1 MPYDRTKDPFGSSP
15 AARGDYGTRGRNI
28 ALSAADVDLSP
39 YAYVRVFAPFAV
51 ASPMVRYVPVGND
64 DASPVTLSLA
74 PGQSEVLPHPVRRL
88 LGTTNGTAAGL
99 EFLTSE
105 Q

>member
-1 MPYDRTKDPFGSSP
+1 MPYDRTKDRYSSSP
-15 AARGDYGTRGRNI
+15 AGRGDYGTRGRNI
-28 ALSAADVDLSP
+28 TLSTGDVDLDP

-51 ASPMVRYVPVGND
+51 ASPVVRYVPVGNE
-64 DASPVTLSLA
+64 DAAPVTLSLA
-74 PGQSEVLPHPVRRL
+74 PGQSEILPHPVRRL
-88 LGTTNGTAAGL
+88 LGTANGTAAGL